1 MSFQSQDTSL
11 TSYLKK
17 FSDKSDSYYSMIKLT
32 DWSNDT
38 NNPLNSNP
46 LDNPSCNFVE
56 HTKDQFGLPKQTT
69 QSLQNTLNS
78 NNVKA
83 DEQKAESTATSGYNY
98 MKNKMNSKSI
108 H

>member
-1 MSFQSQDTSL
+1 
-11 TSYLKK
+11 
-17 FSDKSDSYYSMIKLT
+17 
-32 DWSNDT
+32 
-38 NNPLNSNP
+38 PLNGNP

-78 NNVKA
+78 KGVKD

-98 MKNKMNSKSI
+98 MKNKMNSKEATDDEQEAKTDATSGYNYMKGKLSSL
-108 H
+108 